1 MRLAAVNPTASRK
14 FQSLFDMTFTAA
26 IGNFNTALWGFH
38 LVVPEE
44 YAKPFLDGNDRRV
57 VCTLNGSLEFQ
68 CALMHKGDG
77 HFFININKKIR
88 DKLKLQLGS
97 MVEVTLCKDESEYG
111 LPMPEE
117 FAEVLSQDE
126 AGNQLFHA
134 LTPGKQR
141 NLLYIAGQPKTS
153 DVRLK
158 RAVVLVEHLK
168 ANKGKIDFKQLN
180 QDMKTANQSGF

>member
-1 MRLAAVNPTASRK
+1 
-14 FQSLFDMTFTAA
+14 MTFTTPLE
-26 IGNFNTALWGFH
+26 NFNTALWTFH
-38 LVVPEE
+38 IVVLEQ

-68 CALMHKGDG
+68 CALMPKGDG

-97 MVEVTLCKDESEYG
+97 MVEVSLRKDESEYG

-117 FAEVLSQDE
+117 FGETLAQDE
-126 AGNQLFHA
+126 EGNRYFQA

-153 DVRLK
+153 DTRLK
-158 RAVVLVEHLK
+158 RAIVLVEHLK

-180 QDMKTANQSGF
+180 LDMKEANRSGF

>member
-1 MRLAAVNPTASRK
+1 
-14 FQSLFDMTFTAA
+14 MTFTAELE
-26 IGNFNTALWGFH
+26 NFNTALWGFH
-38 LVVPEE
+38 IVVP
-44 YAKPFLDGNDRRV
+44 APHATPFLDGKDRRV

-68 CALMHKGDG
+68 CALMPKGDG
-77 HFFININKKIR
+77 HFFININKKNR

-97 MVEVTLCKDESEYG
+97 QVEVSLRKDESEYG

-117 FAEVLSQDE
+117 LAEMLAQDDE
-126 AGNQLFHA
+126 GNQLFHA

-153 DVRLK
+153 DTRLK

-180 QDMKTANQSGF
+180 LDLKEANRSGF

>member
-1 MRLAAVNPTASRK
+1 
-14 FQSLFDMTFTAA
+14 MTFTTPLE
-26 IGNFNTALWGFH
+26 NFNTALWNFH
-38 LVVPEE
+38 IVVLEQ

-68 CALMHKGDG
+68 CALMPKGDG

-97 MVEVTLCKDESEYG
+97 KVEVSLSKDESEYG

-117 FAEVLSQDE
+117 FGETLAQDE
-126 AGNQLFHA
+126 EGNALSSTHA
-134 LTPGKQR
+134 RQT
-141 NLLYIAGQPKTS
+141 AQPALHRWSAKDS
-153 DVRLK
+153 DTRLK
-158 RAVVLVEHLK
+158 RAIVLVEHLK

-180 QDMKTANQSGF
+180 LDMKEANRSGF